1 MVRWRL
7 EGDDDARLGG
17 GTIYM
22 RFSYKYL
29 FRASAESS
37 IKWGECFRLERW
49 YRNAR
54 GVIGEEG
61 GIKQNTRTVYRKQK
75 QEKLKEGSG
84 YRKEVYYRALSKQ
97 HIDMCCSSH
106 TTAGWDDASSR
117 RLLLVYYFH
126 SLKRKKKRCSN
137 IHRGWSNIL
146 LHLPCTAFSRR
157 GSRKYCMDI
166 HCTWCTHTAK
176 VHRQNKYVVGNV
188 DVFHHSTI
196 LKLYR
201 KDSLLRFHFA
211 IYIIGSLGC
220 CFSSSFFCVCFYFYI
235 MLNFLSHDER
245 ATGSFIA
252 TLVGKIYYRCLP
264 LNRFVMVYYK
274 KNWIGLHQWVFTSSL
289 FSFKRL
295 QSTIRCSRQL

>member
-1 MVRWRL
+1 MTTLVW
-7 EGDDDARLGG
+7 GG

-126 SLKRKKKRCSN
+126 PLKRKKKK
-137 IHRGWSNIL
+137 G
-146 LHLPCTAFSRR
+146 A
-157 GSRKYCMDI
+157 
-166 HCTWCTHTAK
+166 
-176 VHRQNKYVVGNV
+176 
-188 DVFHHSTI
+188 
-196 LKLYR
+196 
-201 KDSLLRFHFA
+201 A
-211 IYIIGSLGC
+211 IYTEVGVI
-220 CFSSSFFCVCFYFYI
+220 FFYI
-235 MLNFLSHDER
+235 YHVLLFHVEAHVNIVWTYIVHDVH
-245 ATGSFIA
+245 
-252 TLVGKIYYRCLP
+252 TLPRYTVKIS
-264 LNRFVMVYYK
+264 M
-274 KNWIGLHQWVFTSSL
+274 W
-289 FSFKRL
+289 
-295 QSTIRCSRQL
+295 